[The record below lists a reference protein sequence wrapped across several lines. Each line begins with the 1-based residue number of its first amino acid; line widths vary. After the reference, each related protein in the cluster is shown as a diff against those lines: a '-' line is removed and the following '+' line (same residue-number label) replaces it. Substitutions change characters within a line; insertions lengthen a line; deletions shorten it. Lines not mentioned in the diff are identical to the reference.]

1 MWHITFSDKKQY
13 KIKTEGME
21 REYFHQTNTG
31 EALFKVGSHIVLVV
45 SSCHPSKIILCM
57 SLEQSQLYKEVS
69 GVYFT
74 LIWQDLCECLGGI
87 WAF

>member
-74 LIWQDLCECLGGI
+74 LI
-87 WAF
+87 